1 MLDSQKNRKL
11 NPEADPLLL
20 GSGWTHEDLQKPQVL
35 LESTAG
41 DSHPGSKHLDRLV
54 KEACNGVFKHGGK
67 PAVYTVTDICDGLA
81 TGHDGM
87 NYSLVSRDLI
97 AGMVEIHAR
106 SLPFDAMVTFSSCDK
121 AVPAHLMAIAG
132 LNIPAIHLCG
142 GSMVPGPQ
150 FTTAVKCYETREL
163 IQQGRMRADE
173 ERFYKTN
180 ACASHGACQYMGT
193 ASTMQIL
200 AEALG
205 LSLPGNALIPA
216 GSNLIGHY
224 ADRAGSQAM
233 TLLKKKIRP
242 QVILTP
248 DAFENAIM
256 IHAAVSG
263 STNALLH
270 IPAIARQA
278 GVRIGPGDFD
288 RIHRQIPV
296 LCSLQLSGRWPSQIL
311 WFAGGV
317 PGIMRVLKDHLH
329 LDAMTVTG
337 KTVGENIGDLEAG
350 GFFEQNARWLENYQI
365 KPEEVIQPLSNP
377 YKPDGGLAVLTGN
390 LAPKGAVIKH
400 AAVDPKMHEHM
411 GPARPFD
418 SEEAAIAA
426 IEKGAIIPGDVIV
439 IRYEGPKGSG
449 MPEMFKTTEIL
460 HTKENLRNTVALVT
474 DGRFSGA
481 SRGPAVGHVSP
492 EAAVGGPIALV
503 EENDLVEINLKNRR
517 LNIVGMN
524 GKGRSQKEIALAF
537 QERKQHLEP
546 YTSARTGVLDLFAR
560 LAGDTGKGASIL
572 RAAPLPE
579 TGKRK

>member
-1 MLDSQKNRKL
+1 MFGSQKNRKL

-41 DSHPGSKHLDRLV
+41 DSHPGSKHLDQLV
-54 KEACNGVFKHGGK
+54 AEARNGVFKTGGK
-67 PAVYTVTDICDGLA
+67 PAVYTVTDICDGVA

-87 NYSLVSRDLI
+87 NYSLVSRDLM

-132 LNIPAIHLCG
+132 LNMPAIHFCG
-142 GSMVPGPQ
+142 GSMMPGPQ

-163 IQQGRMRADE
+163 IQQGRMTAGE
-173 ERFYKTN
+173 ERFYKVN

-193 ASTMQIL
+193 ASTMQIM

-205 LSLPGNALIPA
+205 LSLPGNALMPA
-216 GSNLIGHY
+216 WSNLIGHY
-224 ADRAGSQAM
+224 ADRSGSQVM
-233 TLLKKKIRP
+233 TLLKKNIFPKT
-242 QVILTP
+242 ILTP
-248 DAFENAIM
+248 EAFENAIM

-270 IPAIARQA
+270 IPAIAGQA
-278 GVRIGPGDFD
+278 GVNIGPDDFD

-317 PGIMRVLKDHLH
+317 PGVMRALKGHLH
-329 LDAMTVTG
+329 LNALTVTG
-337 KTVGENIGDLEAG
+337 KTVGENLGDLEAG

-365 KPEEVIQPLSNP
+365 NPSEVIQPLSNP
-377 YKPDGGLAVLTGN
+377 YKPDGGLAVLKGN
-390 LAPKGAVIKH
+390 LAPEGAVIKH
-400 AAVDPKMHEHM
+400 AAVNPKMHEHT

-426 IEKGAIIPGDVIV
+426 IEKGGITPGDVIV

-460 HTKENLRNTVALVT
+460 HTKETLRNTVALVT

-503 EENDLVEINLKNRR
+503 EENDLVKIDLANRG
-517 LNIVGMN
+517 LNIMGIK
-524 GKGRSQKEIALAF
+524 GKEKSQKEIARSLEA
-537 QERKQHLEP
+537 RKRYLEP
-546 YTSARTGVLDLFAR
+546 HTSSRTGVLGLFAK
-560 LAGDTGKGASIL
+560 LAGDTCRGASIL
-572 RAAPLPE
+572 GCSSPE
-579 TGKRK
+579 TGLRKW